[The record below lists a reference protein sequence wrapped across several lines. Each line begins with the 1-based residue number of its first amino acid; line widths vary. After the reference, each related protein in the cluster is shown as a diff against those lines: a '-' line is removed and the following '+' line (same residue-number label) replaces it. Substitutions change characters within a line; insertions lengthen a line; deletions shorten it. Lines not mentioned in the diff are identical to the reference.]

1 MPPTIYNLHHA
12 VYREKMAA
20 FDYDWTLVSPKE
32 GKTFPSNID
41 DWEWLYPSIPE
52 KLKGYYEDGF
62 MIVIFTNQSKAWK
75 QDQIQLVLKSLNIP
89 IFIVVATD
97 KSEYK
102 PNILLFNQF
111 IQCCPPGTQKNY
123 NNVSSRNLMM
133 GKGEELEFP
142 EGLESASRI
151 LMKGS
156 GIRFADSDNPGGP
169 PRFID
174 TNKIN
179 KDKSFFIGD
188 ALGRS
193 SDFSDSDKVFAEN
206 IGIQW
211 YCPEQV
217 FRAKT
222 EIIEIPTIPL
232 VVEEQQIIIMMGF
245 PGSGKST
252 IAKNICKTTNFVYIE
267 GDIHKSSTKMI
278 KASLEHISQK
288 KSIVFDATNGSAKK
302 RKDYIDLG
310 RKYNYKIICIH
321 VSTPLEIAYKR
332 NKLRNYEK
340 YVPKIA
346 YSVYKKHYEPPNENE
361 GFVLVVI

>member
-12 VYREKMAA
+12 VHREKMAA

-102 PNILLFNQF
+102 PNILLFNRL
-111 IQCCPPGTQKNY
+111 
-123 NNVSSRNLMM
+123 V
-133 GKGEELEFP
+133 
-142 EGLESASRI
+142 
-151 LMKGS
+151 
-156 GIRFADSDNPGGP
+156 
-169 PRFID
+169 D

-310 RKYNYKIICIH
+310 RKHNYKIICIH